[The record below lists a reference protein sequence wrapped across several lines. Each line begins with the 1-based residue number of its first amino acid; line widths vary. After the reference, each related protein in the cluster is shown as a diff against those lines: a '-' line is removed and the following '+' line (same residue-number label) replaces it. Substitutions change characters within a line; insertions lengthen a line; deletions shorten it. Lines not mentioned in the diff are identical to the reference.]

1 MEFCSLFCKNKNT
14 IKQKKGLQ
22 VYRLYDLYSLF
33 SLYNNMYK
41 FFYTFAHL
49 PEGSAWQ
56 LLLCTD
62 KSPYNGR
69 FNCAKV

>member
-22 VYRLYDLYSLF
+22 VYRLYDLYYLF

-41 FFYTFAHL
+41 FFYTFAYFKC
-49 PEGSAWQ
+49 AWQ

>member
-14 IKQKKGLQ
+14 VMQKTGLQ
-22 VYRLYDLYSLF
+22 VYHQHDLYCLF

-41 FFYTFAHL
+41 FFYTFAHFKC
-49 PEGSAWQ
+49 AWQ

-69 FNCAKV
+69 FYFAKV